1 MAITFGLALNRGEL
15 MMGFSLEL
23 FFEELNEILAKDQ
36 KAAKTV
42 KQIKRLVAEREQ
54 YAKEC
59 GSLTEVNE

>member
-1 MAITFGLALNRGEL
+1 

-23 FFEELNEILAKDQ
+23 FFEELNEILNKDQ

-42 KQIKRLVAEREQ
+42 KQIKRLVAEKEQ

-59 GSLTEVNE
+59 GQLNR